1 MKFDKET
8 AFVEVFEFPSE
19 GLKEVSIE
27 AIRKAVRPLKNPRYI
42 PLKIREYVTNIE
54 FDEKGFKGL
63 DKEPAEEI
71 VKGCRNLQEI
81 FERTF
86 MNVTIIKCEG
96 NDVIVA
102 PNYIINI
109 KDDKIYNIFDT
120 IDRMKRY
127 DFLADMI
134 NKGRDAWKIV
144 TARNKCYTISL
155 DKFEKMYP
163 WVTEV
168 TGKTV
173 NSVTSSNIKITDT
186 STYDW
191 FKEEQDLPIERVNEL
206 LQKHR
211 VSLLGTEET
220 LLSLA
225 KKLKEGT
232 ITENDIINKKF

>member
-19 GLKEVSIE
+19 GLKELSIE
-27 AIRKAVRPLKNPRYI
+27 AIRKAVTPLKNPRYI
-42 PLKIREYVTNIE
+42 PLEIREYVTNIE

-71 VKGCRNLQEI
+71 VKSCRDLQEI
-81 FERTF
+81 FRKTF

-96 NDVIVA
+96 NDVLVA

-109 KDDKIYNIFDT
+109 KDNKIYNIFDT

-144 TARNKCYTISL
+144 TARNKCYTIPL

-163 WVTEV
+163 WVNDVENKSRKPENV
-168 TGKTV
+168 G
-173 NSVTSSNIKITDT
+173 IKITDT

-191 FKEEQDLPIERVNEL
+191 FKDEQGLPIEKVNEL
-206 LQKHR
+206 LQAHK
-211 VSLLGTEET
+211 VSLLGTDES
-220 LLSLA
+220 LISLSE
-225 KKLKEGT
+225 KLKSGK
-232 ITENDIINKKF
+232 ITEEDIINKRF